1 MRWAWAV
8 ATLLPS
14 LAWPR
19 PPARG
24 PVGAA
29 RRVMGGAAVLCALV
43 ALADLLGQA
52 AAAPPAA
59 LVESAPRDGEVVAAP
74 RALLLRFSGPVDH
87 KACSVSLVTPE
98 KRTILLLKVQPRTA
112 PDTLAYDLPP
122 LPPGAHQARWRLVIA
137 GQSTEGTLSFTVKP
151 ATPGR

>member
-1 MRWAWAV
+1 M
-8 ATLLPS
+8 
-14 LAWPR
+14 
-19 PPARG
+19 
-24 PVGAA
+24 
-29 RRVMGGAAVLCALV
+29 GAAVALCALF
-43 ALADLLGQA
+43 ALAGLPAPA

-74 RALLLRFSGPVDH
+74 RALLLRFSSPVDH

-98 KRTILLLKVQPRTA
+98 KKTILLLKVQPRTA

-137 GQSTEGTLSFTVKP
+137 GQSTEGILSFTVKP
-151 ATPGR
+151 APAGR